1 MRFPFVSARAVVP
14 EGCSVAVLPA
24 LDTSA
29 MDLWT
34 PFPRG
39 ACPVSGNPIL
49 GLVHIRY
56 HPRDVV
62 AELVSARDLVERA
75 GRSPTTDAQSVEGA
89 ARWLHD
95 ELERAVGVPVI
106 VKLWL
111 LVRPGPQLYRVR
123 CG

>member
-1 MRFPFVSARAVVP
+1 MRFPVVSARAVVP
-14 EGCSVAVLPA
+14 EGCLVAVLPTA
-24 LDTSA
+24 GVA
-29 MDLWT
+29 QVDLWL

-49 GLVHIRY
+49 GAVHVSY
-56 HPRDVV
+56 QPRDAVV
-62 AELVSARDLVERA
+62 ELVSTHRLVQRA

-106 VKLWL
+106 VELWL